1 MYAGRI
7 APEKGLPLL
16 FDAFELVSE
25 IRPDAQLM
33 VVGDWEHNKSL
44 RCRLAKM
51 REKYQVILPLRAAT
65 FPVG

>member
-25 IRPDAQLM
+25 IRPDAKLM

-44 RCRLAKM
+44 RRRLAKM
-51 REKYQVILPLRAAT
+51 REIPGDPALRAAT